1 MTTLADWIR
10 PRLPT
15 LRFVMIGSLTW
26 PIVMLALWFAWPAAP
41 TIAQPLDRLTWALQ
55 LAVAPAGVLLLMVTS
70 CMRLFGPVGCEDPFA
85 GMESHRYKIDARVF
99 QNTVEQAV
107 IFVPI
112 LLGLSLRVAPQH
124 TKILPILVGVWC
136 VGRVLFWIG
145 YRIKVEWRGVGFDWT
160 ALTTACGFI
169 WFVVTLF

>member
-1 MTTLADWIR
+1 MTTLADWMK

-15 LRFVMIGSLTW
+15 LRVVMIGSLTW
-26 PIVMLALWFAWPAAP
+26 PILMLALWFAWPDGP

-55 LAVAPAGVLLLMVTS
+55 LAVAPACVLLAMVTA

-85 GMESHRYKIDARVF
+85 GRESRRYQIDARVF
-99 QNTVEQAV
+99 SNSIEQAV

-124 TKILPILVGVWC
+124 AKILPILVVVWC
-136 VGRVLFWIG
+136 LGRVLFWIG
-145 YRIKVEWRGVGFDWT
+145 YRIKLEWRSVGFDWT
-160 ALTTACGFI
+160 ALTAACAVV